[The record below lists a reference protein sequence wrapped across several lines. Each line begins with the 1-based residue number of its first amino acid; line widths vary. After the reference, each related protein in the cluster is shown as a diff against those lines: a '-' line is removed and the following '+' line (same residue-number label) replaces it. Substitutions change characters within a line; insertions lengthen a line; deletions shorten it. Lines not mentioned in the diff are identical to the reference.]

1 MNALLG
7 SVLVT
12 ALLVPSYG
20 PLVVQERWSGPAAAV
35 LQVRPVIEQVDVNRA
50 SESELQVVPGIGPAM
65 AKRIV
70 EWRTEHGRFE
80 RLDDLLNIRG
90 IGVKTLDK
98 LRPYLT
104 VGDEGSR
111 RPRR

>member
-1 MNALLG
+1 MYALLG
-7 SVLVT
+7 SALIT
-12 ALLVPSYG
+12 ALLVPPYG
-20 PLVVQERWSGPAAAV
+20 PLVVQERLPGPVAAV

-50 SESELQVVPGIGPAM
+50 SEAELQVVPGIGPAM

-70 EWRTEHGRFE
+70 EWRTKNGRFE
-80 RLDDLLNIRG
+80 RLDDLLNVRG
-90 IGVKTLDK
+90 IGVKTLEK

-104 VGDEGSR
+104 VGDEGTR